1 MKRIRG
7 ILFAAAL
14 PVVFAACGTQEPP
27 VPAGSAAPPAQTQAA
42 EQPAHRET
50 ARAISLGL
58 VPQALQADYSA
69 PVLDTELG
77 ELLGRMIALRDD
89 GAAGEWAR
97 LCENSTGRA
106 VDRAGGAVYLMCAA
120 QTLGDLR
127 MNALYD
133 CYFTEGNAPWDHETA
148 ECPIL
153 PPGEVSI
160 PGPNGTDYTG
170 DAYAGAML
178 FSFNRCSRL
187 SHKPLMEFSGQWD
200 FRSGA
205 PFTREEAILAAVR
218 LYDSFEDEP
227 EYITLEA
234 AAARSTIGREC
245 IDQAPAL
252 PELKGGALPLWRG
265 VGFDSKAESDFW
277 PGHYTRDYYPEE
289 FRFAAEQGFDFF
301 RMMVS
306 FTALQFPDYPQDR
319 GLVNE
324 RELEELD
331 KVIAFALEN
340 GVHVQISAF
349 AMPGR
354 AALSGFGNGENYN
367 DGEFY
372 PTGEEWEAFTAYW
385 EMLAKRYRDIPAPYL
400 SFELCSEWHP
410 GDEGRLEDFSAR
422 MDEVTAAIRAVSPD
436 RLLMAGFDGDL
447 AAAECMAQK
456 GVAISY
462 HCYEPRAFTY
472 VDLDTVEQYG
482 GVPAWPEIGGELWT
496 AQRIYEQ
503 SIQPFREVAQKYGV
517 GFMVGEWGLC
527 NNAYYE
533 ACHPE
538 ETAVMAFYS
547 EMAQMFAREKIPWNH
562 FDLAGRNSFMW
573 SGAISGFGRRGSRAV
588 SGAYEYDTHVFEYK
602 ADRALLE
609 AVLENAPGG

>member
-1 MKRIRG
+1 MKKIRG
-7 ILFAAAL
+7 ILFAAVL

-27 VPAGSAAPPAQTQAA
+27 VPAGSAAPPAQAQAA
-42 EQPAHRET
+42 EQPAQRET

-97 LCENSTGRA
+97 LCENSTGQA

-133 CYFTEGNAPWDHETA
+133 GYFTEGNAPWDHETGD
-148 ECPIL
+148 CPIL
-153 PPGEVSI
+153 PPGEISI

-170 DAYAGAML
+170 DAYVGAML

-205 PFTREEAILAAVR
+205 LFTREEAILAAVR

-234 AAARSTIGREC
+234 AAARSTIGRES

-252 PELKGGALPLWRG
+252 PELKGGSLPLWRG

-289 FRFAAEQGFDFF
+289 FRLAAEQGFDFF

-306 FTALQFPDYPQDR
+306 FTALQFPDYPQDM
-319 GLVNE
+319 GVVNE

-367 DGEFY
+367 DGAFY
-372 PTGEEWEAFTAYW
+372 PTREEWEAFTAYW

-422 MDEVTAAIRAVSPD
+422 MDEVTAAIRAVTPD

-447 AAAECMAQK
+447 AAAECMAKK

-462 HCYEPRAFTY
+462 HSYEPRAFCY
-472 VDLDTVEQYG
+472 VSPDTVKEYG
-482 GVPAWPEIGGELWT
+482 GVPAWPEAAGEHWT
-496 AQRIYEQ
+496 AQRVYDEYIR
-503 SIQPFREVAQKYGV
+503 PFRELALKYGV
-517 GFMVGEWGLC
+517 GFMVGEWGVC
-527 NNAYYE
+527 SDAYYE
-533 ACHPE
+533 ECYPDEA
-538 ETAVMAFYS
+538 AVIAFYR
-547 EMAQMFAREKIPWNH
+547 EMAQMFAREGIPWNH

-588 SGAYEYDTHVFEYK
+588 SGAYECDTHVFEYQV
-602 ADRALLE
+602 DRALLE